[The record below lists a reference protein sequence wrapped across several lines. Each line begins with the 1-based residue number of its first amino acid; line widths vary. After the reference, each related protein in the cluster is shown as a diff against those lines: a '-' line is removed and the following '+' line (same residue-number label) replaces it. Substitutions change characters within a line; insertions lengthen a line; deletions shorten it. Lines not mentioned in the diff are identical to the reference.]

1 MSDATRKAMIE
12 AIGAHVADTMEGAY
26 LMDWA
31 FVGYVPRFGVEA
43 AEANNY
49 YIDAS
54 SQADHIIRGLLAIG
68 ISSLEGQGDPVDD

>member
-12 AIGAHVADTMEGAY
+12 AIGAHVADSMDGAY

-31 FVGYVPRFGVEA
+31 FVGYVPRFGLEA

-49 YIDAS
+49 YIDS
-54 SQADHIIRGLLAIG
+54 STPADHIIRGLLSIG
-68 ISSLEGQGDPVDD
+68 MATLDGAGGEIDE